1 MITTLLPK
9 DKVEKKCKKRNV
21 NDAALILTGMVDG
34 IAEEIYFDA
43 SEEEE
48 EEEEEDVTIQEDSM
62 KLRNIVIEVKHRM
75 VKSAN
80 RAPPLYDQIQ
90 CVAYV
95 ESNNRMNGHS
105 NNNNNTNRYC
115 LMLGCDAAD
124 LVAIARHGNDK
135 EDEIVV
141 TRVNLDE
148 RPYQHRKHW
157 FEVVV
162 PRLYSVSNLVKKLRL
177 DANARRRF
185 VTCDD
190 VERWTILA
198 QYLDFLN
205 LNDHMEYNNALKRRD
220 SETIKFQQNIQIALE
235 LSLVEN
241 ARKKRKV
248 SKKKENVLVDW
259 VNRTRSG
266 CVYSP
271 IKK

>member
-1 MITTLLPK
+1 
-9 DKVEKKCKKRNV
+9 
-21 NDAALILTGMVDG
+21 
-34 IAEEIYFDA
+34 
-43 SEEEE
+43 
-48 EEEEEDVTIQEDSM
+48 
-62 KLRNIVIEVKHRM
+62 
-75 VKSAN
+75 
-80 RAPPLYDQIQ
+80 
-90 CVAYV
+90 
-95 ESNNRMNGHS
+95 
-105 NNNNNTNRYC
+105 
-115 LMLGCDAAD
+115 MLGCDAAD

-162 PRLYSVSNLVKKLRL
+162 PRLYSVSNLVKMLRL

-190 VERWTILA
+190 VERWTMLA

-205 LNDHMEYNNALKRRD
+205 LNDHVEYNNALKRRD
-220 SETIKFQQNIQIALE
+220 SESKRFQENIQIALE

-248 SKKKENVLVDW
+248 SNNKKENILVDW

-271 IKK
+271 MKK

>member
-1 MITTLLPK
+1 
-9 DKVEKKCKKRNV
+9 
-21 NDAALILTGMVDG
+21 
-34 IAEEIYFDA
+34 
-43 SEEEE
+43 
-48 EEEEEDVTIQEDSM
+48 
-62 KLRNIVIEVKHRM
+62 
-75 VKSAN
+75 
-80 RAPPLYDQIQ
+80 
-90 CVAYV
+90 
-95 ESNNRMNGHS
+95 
-105 NNNNNTNRYC
+105 
-115 LMLGCDAAD
+115 MLGCDAAD

-162 PRLYSVSNLVKKLRL
+162 PRLYSVSNLVKMLRL

-205 LNDHMEYNNALKRRD
+205 LNDHMEYNNALRRRD
-220 SETIKFQQNIQIALE
+220 SETMKFQQNIQIALE

-248 SKKKENVLVDW
+248 SKKNVLVDW

>member
-1 MITTLLPK
+1 
-9 DKVEKKCKKRNV
+9 
-21 NDAALILTGMVDG
+21 
-34 IAEEIYFDA
+34 
-43 SEEEE
+43 
-48 EEEEEDVTIQEDSM
+48 
-62 KLRNIVIEVKHRM
+62 
-75 VKSAN
+75 
-80 RAPPLYDQIQ
+80 
-90 CVAYV
+90 
-95 ESNNRMNGHS
+95 
-105 NNNNNTNRYC
+105 
-115 LMLGCDAAD
+115 MLGCDAAD

-190 VERWTILA
+190 VERWQILA

-205 LNDHMEYNNALKRRD
+205 LNDHMEYNNALRRRD
-220 SETIKFQQNIQIALE
+220 SETMKFQQNIQIALE
-235 LSLVEN
+235 LSLVEEN

-248 SKKKENVLVDW
+248 SKKKKKNVLVDW

>member
-1 MITTLLPK
+1 
-9 DKVEKKCKKRNV
+9 
-21 NDAALILTGMVDG
+21 
-34 IAEEIYFDA
+34 
-43 SEEEE
+43 
-48 EEEEEDVTIQEDSM
+48 
-62 KLRNIVIEVKHRM
+62 
-75 VKSAN
+75 
-80 RAPPLYDQIQ
+80 
-90 CVAYV
+90 
-95 ESNNRMNGHS
+95 
-105 NNNNNTNRYC
+105 
-115 LMLGCDAAD
+115 MLGCDAAD

-162 PRLYSVSNLVKKLRL
+162 PRLYSVSNLVKMLRL

-190 VERWTILA
+190 VERWTMLA

-205 LNDHMEYNNALKRRD
+205 LNDHMEYNNALRRRD
-220 SETIKFQQNIQIALE
+220 SETMKFQQNIQIALE

-248 SKKKENVLVDW
+248 SKKNVLVDW

>member
-1 MITTLLPK
+1 
-9 DKVEKKCKKRNV
+9 
-21 NDAALILTGMVDG
+21 
-34 IAEEIYFDA
+34 
-43 SEEEE
+43 
-48 EEEEEDVTIQEDSM
+48 
-62 KLRNIVIEVKHRM
+62 
-75 VKSAN
+75 
-80 RAPPLYDQIQ
+80 
-90 CVAYV
+90 
-95 ESNNRMNGHS
+95 
-105 NNNNNTNRYC
+105 
-115 LMLGCDAAD
+115 MLGCDAAD

-205 LNDHMEYNNALKRRD
+205 LNDHMEYNNALRRRD
-220 SETIKFQQNIQIALE
+220 SETMKFQQNIQIALE

-248 SKKKENVLVDW
+248 SKKNVLVDW